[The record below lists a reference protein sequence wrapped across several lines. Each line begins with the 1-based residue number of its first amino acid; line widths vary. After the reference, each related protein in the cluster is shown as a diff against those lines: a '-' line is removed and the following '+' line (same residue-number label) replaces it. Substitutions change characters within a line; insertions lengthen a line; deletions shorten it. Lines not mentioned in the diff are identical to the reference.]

1 MTLPETHDKAI
12 EESLYTQATLL
23 VPTESLESYKSAKT
37 WKEFFNISGISTA
50 INSIEADGAEGKE
63 PIYDLRGVRL
73 KEAKKGIYIK
83 GGKKV
88 VK

>member
-1 MTLPETHDKAI
+1 MIK
-12 EESLYTQATLL
+12 
-23 VPTESLESYKSAKT
+23 
-37 WKEFFNISGISTA
+37 FFNISGISTA
-50 INSIEADGAEGKE
+50 INGIEADGAEGKE
-63 PIYDLRGVRL
+63 PIYDLRGMRL